1 MTQQQFALRCVQ
13 ISGSL
18 MCLLGV
24 AHMLIAVPMGV
35 DVLKPLQDGA
45 FLHPLTLGNVVTAL
59 SVAGAGLLT
68 LYCRRGLRSA
78 ESWAM
83 TIALGAGVFIS
94 LVGLGYVLSTPDN
107 PFAYLALLV
116 GLCDLAALGMLR
128 SGKASH

>member
-1 MTQQQFALRCVQ
+1 MTKEQFAQRCVQ
-13 ISGSL
+13 ICGSL
-18 MCLLGV
+18 MCLLGL

-35 DVLKPLQDGA
+35 DIVKALPDGG

-59 SVAGAGLLT
+59 SVAGAGMLT
-68 LYCRRGLRSA
+68 LYSRRGLKSG

-83 TIALGAGVFIS
+83 TIALAAGAFIS

-116 GLCDLAALGMLR
+116 GLCDLAAISVLR
-128 SGKASH
+128 SASAQR

>member
-1 MTQQQFALRCVQ
+1 MTQQRFALRCLQ
-13 ISGSL
+13 ICGSV
-18 MCLLGV
+18 MCLLGL

-35 DVLKPLQDGA
+35 DIVKALPDGG

-68 LYCRRGLRSA
+68 LYCRRGLRQA

-83 TIALGAGVFIS
+83 TIALGAGAFIS

-116 GLCDLAALGMLR
+116 GLCDVAALGMLR
-128 SGKASH
+128 AEA